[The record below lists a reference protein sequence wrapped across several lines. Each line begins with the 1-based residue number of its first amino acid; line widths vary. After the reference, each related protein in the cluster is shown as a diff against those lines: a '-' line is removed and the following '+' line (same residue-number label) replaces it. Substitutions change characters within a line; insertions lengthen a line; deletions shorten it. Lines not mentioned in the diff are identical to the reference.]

1 MSYPAFHIY
10 FYPLLGSSII
20 TPDQNSLPT
29 SNQTTSVHKL
39 SISTLFWAV
48 LFQPQIKTH
57 SITPKSNH
65 LRPQIVSIIYS
76 LSSPVQSLNLAD
88 INFIRY
94 IILCIMKHPF
104 HFLKLG
110 FFFSFMNFVWKISKT
125 EVFWVWVYGNRRDWQ
140 WGSVRYDLLFREK
153 LIKIKRVFGIFL
165 RLGFFLLLIDYAHIC
180 RLENYCGGTGE
191 KLQGISLWPTL

>member
-110 FFFSFMNFVWKISKT
+110 FFSFMNFV
-125 EVFWVWVYGNRRDWQ
+125 
-140 WGSVRYDLLFREK
+140 
-153 LIKIKRVFGIFL
+153 
-165 RLGFFLLLIDYAHIC
+165 
-180 RLENYCGGTGE
+180 
-191 KLQGISLWPTL
+191 